1 MHCWITKGKKMGFL
15 DKFKDIIRFDKLTG
29 MSDSESTT
37 PTPTTDSTDLT
48 TLKVTELKAM
58 AKEQGHK
65 GYSTLKKTELIDLLN
80 N

>member
-1 MHCWITKGKKMGFL
+1 MGFL

-29 MSDSESTT
+29 TSDSESTA
-37 PTPTTDSTDLT
+37 PTPTTESTDLT

-58 AKEQGHK
+58 AKVQGHK

>member
-1 MHCWITKGKKMGFL
+1 MGFL

>member
-1 MHCWITKGKKMGFL
+1 MGLL
-15 DKFKDIIRFDKLTG
+15 DRFKDIIRFDKLTG
-29 MSDSESTT
+29 TSDSESVAPTRVAPTATT
-37 PTPTTDSTDLT
+37 ESVDLT
-48 TLKVTELKAM
+48 TLKVTELKAL

>member
-1 MHCWITKGKKMGFL
+1 MKFL
-15 DKFKDIIRFDKLTG
+15 DRFKDIIRFNKLTG
-29 MSDSESTT
+29 
-37 PTPTTDSTDLT
+37 TTDSETPAAMPATESVDLT
-48 TLKVTELKAM
+48 TLKVTELKAI

>member
-1 MHCWITKGKKMGFL
+1 MNFL
-15 DKFKDIIRFDKLTG
+15 DKFKSIIKFDRLTVG
-29 MSDSESTT
+29 NKEVEVTSATSTSSA
-37 PTPTTDSTDLT
+37 PDLS
-48 TLKVTELKAM
+48 TLKVTELKAL

>member
-1 MHCWITKGKKMGFL
+1 MKFL
-15 DKFKDIIRFDKLTG
+15 DRFKDIIRFNKLTG
-29 MSDSESTT
+29 TSDSESTVF
-37 PTPTTDSTDLT
+37 TPTTESVDLT
-48 TLKVTELKAM
+48 TLKVTELKAL